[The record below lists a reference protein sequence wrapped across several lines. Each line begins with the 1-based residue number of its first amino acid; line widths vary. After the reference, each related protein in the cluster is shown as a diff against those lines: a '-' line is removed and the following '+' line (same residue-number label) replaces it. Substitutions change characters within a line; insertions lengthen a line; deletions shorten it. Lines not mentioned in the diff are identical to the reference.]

1 MTYCEINDIISV
13 KGKENFVL
21 CIKALAAFWEEYQ
34 MNSIKN
40 YKFWFVTGSQHL
52 YGEETLKQ
60 VAADSE
66 TMVKG
71 LNESGKLPA
80 EIVVKPTV
88 KTPAEITR
96 IFKEASKDDEC
107 AGVIC
112 WMHTFSP
119 SKMWINGLK
128 NFKKPYCHFH
138 TQCNRNIPFSEIDM
152 DFMNLNQSAHGD
164 REHGFIGARLRMAR
178 KIIVGYWQDEE
189 PQDKLAAWM
198 RSAYG
203 VMVSENLKMVRFGDN
218 MRQVAVTEGDKV
230 EAEIKFGWD
239 VEYQPVGALVEAMET
254 VTEAEID
261 AKVEEYKSRYDIDTD
276 NMDAVR
282 YQAKEE
288 LGIRKV
294 CEENGYSAFVT
305 NFQDLYGLEQ
315 LPGLAAQ
322 NMMYDGYGFGAEGDW
337 KVAAMDVIMKS
348 MSEGMTG
355 GTAFM
360 EDYTYHFEKG
370 NEHILGAHMLEVDPT
385 IAADRPKIQVH
396 PLGIGDRKDPARII
410 FNSKKGSAI
419 VASLIDMGGRMRL
432 IVNDINACNPLEPM
446 PKLPVAGVMWK
457 PEPSLAVSAEAW
469 IMAGGAHH
477 SVLSYDV
484 TAEMLR
490 DWCRMMD
497 IEFVHINKDTKL
509 SELEKELM
517 WNDLA
522 YKLR

>member
-1 MTYCEINDIISV
+1 M
-13 KGKENFVL
+13 K
-21 CIKALAAFWEEYQ
+21 
-34 MNSIKN
+34 SIKD

-60 VAADSE
+60 VAADSAE
-66 TMVKG
+66 MVNG
-71 LNESGKLPA
+71 LNASGELPA
-80 EIVVKPTV
+80 EIIAKPTV
-88 KTPAEITR
+88 KTPDEITA
-96 IFKEASKDDEC
+96 IFKEADYDDSC

-128 NFKKPYCHFH
+128 SFKKPYCHFH
-138 TQCNRNIPFSEIDM
+138 TQCNREIPFDSIDM

-164 REHGFIGARLRMAR
+164 REHGFIGARLRMPR
-178 KIIVGYWQDEE
+178 KIIVGYWKDEE
-189 PQDKLAAWM
+189 PKKKLGAWM

-203 VMVSENLKMVRFGDN
+203 AAVSKSLKMVRFGDN

-239 VEYQPVGALVEAMET
+239 VEYQPVGALVEALNT
-254 VTEAEID
+254 ITEDEID
-261 AKVEEYKSRYDIDTD
+261 KKMAEYNERYDMDTD
-276 NMDAVR
+276 NIAAVR

-288 LGIRKV
+288 LAIRKI
-294 CEENGYSAFVT
+294 CEENGYQAFVT
-305 NFQDLYGLEQ
+305 NFQDLYGLDQ

-322 NMMYDGYGFGAEGDW
+322 NMMADGYGFGAEGDW
-337 KVAAMDVIMKS
+337 KVAAMDVIIKAMA
-348 MSEGMTG
+348 EGMTG

-396 PLGIGDRKDPARII
+396 PLGIGDRNDPARIV
-410 FNSKKGSAI
+410 FDSKKGSAM
-419 VASLIDMGGRMRL
+419 VASLVDMGGRMRL
-432 IVNDINACNPLEPM
+432 IVNDVNACNPLKPM

-484 TAEMLR
+484 TAEMLK
-490 DWCRMMD
+490 DWAAMMG
-497 IEFVHINKDTKL
+497 IEFVHIGKDTTT
-509 SELEKELM
+509 EALEKELM
-517 WNDLA
+517 WNDIA
-522 YKLR
+522 YKLSR